1 MPELPDLEIVREVLA
16 PRLTSQ
22 TIVDVEVV
30 RPLVVRDLTG
40 RGFAETLTGQ
50 TFADVRRRGKVLLF
64 PLQPGLAES
73 ELTLAINCKL
83 AGRLQYAAPPERRRA
98 KTHVVWRLSDG
109 HELRYSDQRTMGQVY
124 LTADLDAI
132 PGWTE
137 MGPEPFDLSLEQFRG
152 RLRPHRGEIKG
163 VLTRSRAVAGIG
175 NAYADEICFAARIH
189 PYRKR
194 TSLTDEEVTRLY
206 EAMQSVLRDAIA
218 TLRECVGTEIPW
230 KTFAFPEV
238 RDFLAVHGKGGQP
251 CPACGTA
258 ISEIKAQGRLTN
270 FCRTCQPGGLL
281 KFRS

>member
-1 MPELPDLEIVREVLA
+1 MPELPDLEIIREVLV
-16 PRLTSQ
+16 PRLTGQ
-22 TIVDVEVV
+22 TIVAVEVV

-40 RGFAETLTGQ
+40 RGFAEALVGQ
-50 TFADVRRRGKVLLF
+50 TFADVQRRGKVLLF
-64 PLQPGLAES
+64 PLRS

-83 AGRLQYAAPPERRRA
+83 AGRLQYAAPTDRRQA

-124 LTADLDAI
+124 LTADLATI

-137 MGPEPFDLSLEQFRG
+137 MGPEPFDLTLDEFRE

-163 VLTRSRAVAGIG
+163 VLTRGQAVAGIG

-194 TSLTDEEVTRLY
+194 TSLTDEEVARLY
-206 EAMQSVLRDAIA
+206 ETMQSVLREAIA
-218 TLRECVGTEIPW
+218 TLRERVGTEIHR
-230 KTFAFPEV
+230 EV
-238 RDFLAVHGKGGQP
+238 RNFLAVHGKGGQS

-258 ISEIKAQGRLTN
+258 ISEIKAQNRLTN

-281 KFRS
+281 KFQP

>member
-1 MPELPDLEIVREVLA
+1 MPELPDLEIIREVLV
-16 PRLTSQ
+16 PRLTGQS
-22 TIVDVEVV
+22 IADVEVI

-40 RGFAETLTGQ
+40 RGFAEALTGL
-50 TFADVRRRGKVLLF
+50 TFIDVQRRGKVLLF
-64 PLQPGLAES
+64 PLQS
-73 ELTLAINCKL
+73 ELTMAINCKL
-83 AGRLQYAAPPERRRA
+83 AGRLQYAAPADRRLA
-98 KTHVVWRLSDG
+98 KTHVVWRLSDD

-124 LTADLDAI
+124 LTADLAAI
-132 PGWTE
+132 PGWAE
-137 MGPEPFDLSLEQFRG
+137 MGPEPFDLTLAEFRE

-163 VLTRSRAVAGIG
+163 VLTRGQAVAGIG

-194 TSLTDEEVTRLY
+194 TSLTDEEISRLY

-218 TLRECVGTEIPW
+218 TLRERVGAEIHR
-230 KTFAFPEV
+230 EV

-258 ISEIKAQGRLTN
+258 ISEIKAQNRLTN

-281 KFRS
+281 KFQA

>member
-1 MPELPDLEIVREVLA
+1 VLT
-16 PRLTSQ
+16 PRLTGQ
-22 TIVDVEVV
+22 TITDVKVV

-50 TFADVRRRGKVLLF
+50 TFAGVQRRGKVLVF
-64 PLQPGLAES
+64 PVQSGLA
-73 ELTLAINCKL
+73 LAINCKL
-83 AGRLQYAAPPERRRA
+83 AGRLQYTAPTDRRRS

-124 LTADLDAI
+124 LTADLAAI

-137 MGPEPFDLSLEQFRG
+137 MGPEPFDLSPVEFRE
-152 RLRPHRGEIKG
+152 RLKPFRGEIKG
-163 VLTRSRAVAGIG
+163 VLTRGKAVAGIG
-175 NAYADEICFAARIH
+175 NAYADEICFTARIH

-194 TSLTDEEVTRLY
+194 TSLSDEETVRLY
-206 EAMQSVLRDAIA
+206 EAVQSVLHDAID
-218 TLRECVGTEIPW
+218 TLRERVGTQIHR
-230 KTFAFPEV
+230 EV

-251 CPACGTA
+251 CPACGAA

-281 KFRS
+281 RF